1 MLANFK
7 STSMLFEISS
17 FYGGSSADLV
27 PSSAGITIVVNSS
40 DASKFESKMD
50 SAIEKFMDKY
60 SDDYP
65 EIDYTYKETDI
76 PSKVLTKEETDNIVS
91 LMYTALNGVYNKDD
105 DGNVV
110 AITNIGKISSKN
122 GTLRINVGIMSY
134 IEEFLDEISE
144 SYRTISGLCNVKYK
158 CTEEHDIYNG
168 EGISVNDEI
177 LAAFET
183 SFMEF
188 TGDSEM
194 KIESAVEFTP
204 LTLLTEKNS
213 KMPMLYLGVTEKTKE
228 KFAGSLVTFMDM
240 GDAEDE

>member
-1 MLANFK
+1 MGSKLGGKPNAIKTLGSMLANFK

-158 CTEEHDIYNG
+158 CTE
-168 EGISVNDEI
+168 
-177 LAAFET
+177 
-183 SFMEF
+183 
-188 TGDSEM
+188 
-194 KIESAVEFTP
+194 
-204 LTLLTEKNS
+204 
-213 KMPMLYLGVTEKTKE
+213 
-228 KFAGSLVTFMDM
+228 
-240 GDAEDE
+240 